1 MERDGF
7 RNHGAAGPYRL
18 RSVLLCSDVH
28 LTDDQPELT
37 RYFCDWL
44 EQQAQM
50 EKPEAILILGISLM
64 PGLAMTCSILA
75 SNLPLMQS

>member
-50 EKPEAILILGISLM
+50 EKPEAILILGDLFDAWV
-64 PGLAMTCSILA
+64 GDDVLDVV
-75 SNLPLMQS
+75 